1 MGIAI
6 AIIALVIVGGLIG
19 AALNFMAPWLGIP
32 LSLLFIGG
40 IIAKEQMERQNRILR
55 MKRFRREARAQPIDF
70 DAGDKRTL
78 V

>member
-6 AIIALVIVGGLIG
+6 TIIGLILLGG
-19 AALNFMAPWLGIP
+19 AVGSIAFGAPYVGIP
-32 LSLLFIGG
+32 IAMLFIGAVIG
-40 IIAKEQMERQNRILR
+40 REQMERQNRILR
-55 MKRFRREARAQPIDF
+55 LKRWRREARANQAGF

>member
-6 AIIALVIVGGLIG
+6 AIIALMLLGIAVGSIAFG
-19 AALNFMAPWLGIP
+19 APWVGLP
-32 LSLLFIGG
+32 LVLLFIGG
-40 IIAKEQMERQNRILR
+40 VIGKEQMTRQNRILR
-55 MKRFRREARAQPIDF
+55 LKRWRREARARQVDF

>member
-6 AIIALVIVGGLIG
+6 TIIGLILLGG
-19 AALNFMAPWLGIP
+19 AVGSIAFGAPYVGIP
-32 LSLLFIGG
+32 IALLFIGAVIG
-40 IIAKEQMERQNRILR
+40 REQMQRQNRILR
-55 MKRFRREARAQPIDF
+55 LKRWRREAQANQVGF

>member
-6 AIIALVIVGGLIG
+6 TIVVLMLLGGLLGSVAFG
-19 AALNFMAPWLGIP
+19 APYVGIP
-32 LSLLFIGG
+32 IAFLFIGL
-40 IIAKEQMERQNRILR
+40 IITKEQMARQNRILR
-55 MKRFRREARAQPIDF
+55 LKRWRREAQAQQVSF